1 MVTWLLIIDINQD
14 SSAKRNINY
23 SATLVML

>member
-1 MVTWLLIIDINQD
+1 MVTWFPIIDINQD